1 MNRTD
6 RLVALVMLLQSRRVV
21 TAAEM
26 AAHFEITER
35 TVYRDLAALGE
46 GGVPIVGEPGV
57 GYRLMRGYQLPPV
70 MFTSEEAFAL
80 VTGGMLAERM
90 TDESVRERIR
100 TALGKVTAVLPAD
113 LQGRVERLGAAMQ
126 VRARRPGAG
135 PVPLCRLQL
144 ALAERRVLRLRYR
157 ALEAPEATERMV
169 EPLALVF
176 YLDHWHLFAWCR
188 LREAVR
194 DFRVDRI
201 ASCEVLAEPTP
212 PRPDF
217 NLGEHLAFNPPAD
230 SYVPV
235 VLEFHPRLMQTVRRN
250 WGPTLLAEEPTAD
263 GWVRAEL
270 ACFEERYL
278 ARWLLSAGPLA
289 RIVEPES
296 FRASVLEAA
305 RECLAH
311 HAPPGPSVDGE
322 GVAAAARRDQIGARL

>member
-70 MFTSEEAFAL
+70 MFTPEEAFAL
-80 VTGGMLAERM
+80 VTGGLLAERM

-126 VRARRPGAG
+126 VRTRPPEAG
-135 PVPLCRLQL
+135 PVPLSRVQA
-144 ALAERRVLRLRYR
+144 ALAERRVLRLQYR
-157 ALEAPEATERMV
+157 ALAATDPTVREV

-188 LREAVR
+188 LRDDVR

-201 ASCEVLAEPTP
+201 AACDMLPEPTP
-212 PRPDF
+212 PRPEFD
-217 NLGEHLAFNPPAD
+217 LAEHLRLGPPPGAGQ
-230 SYVPV
+230 V
-235 VLEFHPRLMQTVRRN
+235 VTLDFHPRLLQSVRRN
-250 WGPTLLAEEPTAD
+250 WGPLLMAEVALPD
-263 GWVRAEL
+263 GWSRLEL
-270 ACFEERYL
+270 ATDEDRYL
-278 ARWLLSAGPLA
+278 ARWLLSAGPLV
-289 RIVEPES
+289 RIVGPPS
-296 FRASVLEAA
+296 IQAAVLAAA
-305 RECLAH
+305 REAVRWH
-311 HAPPGPSVDGE
+311 GGGE
-322 GVAAAARRDQIGARL
+322 EEGGR